1 MPSFMHGRRHLQY
14 KLAHDVLMSI
24 GQSSRHPPMIQVD
37 VKNETYLHAKKKEV
51 QWQAFDDDSDDADG
65 AMEGVEAAKTGA
77 LINALS
83 IYVGRGR
90 HVNG

>member
-1 MPSFMHGRRHLQY
+1 MHGRRHLQY

-37 VKNETYLHAKKKEV
+37 VKNETYLHAKKKKEV
-51 QWQAFDDDSDDADG
+51 QWQAFDDDADG
-65 AMEGVEAAKTGA
+65 AMEGVEAATTGA

>member
-1 MPSFMHGRRHLQY
+1 MKPIYMQ
-14 KLAHDVLMSI
+14 
-24 GQSSRHPPMIQVD
+24 
-37 VKNETYLHAKKKEV
+37 KKKEV
-51 QWQAFDDDSDDADG
+51 QWQAFDDDADG
-65 AMEGVEAAKTGA
+65 AMEGVEAATTGA

>member
-1 MPSFMHGRRHLQY
+1 M
-14 KLAHDVLMSI
+14 
-24 GQSSRHPPMIQVD
+24 
-37 VKNETYLHAKKKEV
+37 KNETYLHAKKKEV

-65 AMEGVEAAKTGA
+65 AMEGVEAATTGA